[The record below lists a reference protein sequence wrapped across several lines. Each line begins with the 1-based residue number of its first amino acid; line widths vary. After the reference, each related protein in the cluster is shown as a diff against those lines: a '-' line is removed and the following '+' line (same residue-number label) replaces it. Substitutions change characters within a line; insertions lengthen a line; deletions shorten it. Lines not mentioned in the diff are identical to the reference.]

1 MAKPFDKNIQYEVF
15 HPINFT
21 KLNISICSENTI
33 NIYVKFDFSHETKK
47 LYEELKSKG
56 FDMFNI
62 NDKFYHDVCIPY
74 NYDNDV
80 DILLSDRINY
90 IYNNKDAQCQP
101 DCQFSSYL
109 SNSLYMNCTC
119 NAISDNNIIEDK
131 KFNGKILYKSF
142 FDVLIYSNFLIL
154 KCYNSVFTKN
164 IFHENLGNIIT
175 LICFSFCFSC
185 FIVYII
191 KGIQPVK
198 NNVLKIMSVKI
209 EERTH
214 NKRDKVDNILLKYLK
229 DNPVKKKKNSVN
241 YKNKNKKL
249 KKLFPKININYKFKK
264 HISMKKNKNNNS
276 IFSKSELD
284 QSNKKYSR
292 GISQS
297 FPMQNS
303 EVKNKSLNT
312 FELNSLEYN
321 EAIIY
326 DKRSFI
332 KTYFD
337 FLRREHFLIFIFFV
351 CDDYNLIYIKYTK
364 FIFLVVTD
372 MAMNVFFFSDDSM
385 HKIFLNYGKYNFVQ
399 QIPQIIYTTIISNL
413 LETFLCYL
421 SLTDKYIYHIKN
433 LSKRFQRDNVF
444 KIIRCIKFKLII
456 FYTFIFI
463 VFIFYWYLISVFCAI
478 YKNTQIIFLKD
489 ALSSVILGIILP
501 FIIYL
506 FPTTFR
512 IISLKSQKYKLEYLF
527 KLSNIIPFF

>member
-1 MAKPFDKNIQYEVF
+1 
-15 HPINFT
+15 
-21 KLNISICSENTI
+21 
-33 NIYVKFDFSHETKK
+33 
-47 LYEELKSKG
+47 
-56 FDMFNI
+56 
-62 NDKFYHDVCIPY
+62 
-74 NYDNDV
+74 
-80 DILLSDRINY
+80 
-90 IYNNKDAQCQP
+90 
-101 DCQFSSYL
+101 
-109 SNSLYMNCTC
+109 
-119 NAISDNNIIEDK
+119 
-131 KFNGKILYKSF
+131 
-142 FDVLIYSNFLIL
+142 
-154 KCYNSVFTKN
+154 
-164 IFHENLGNIIT
+164 
-175 LICFSFCFSC
+175 
-185 FIVYII
+185 
-191 KGIQPVK
+191 
-198 NNVLKIMSVKI
+198 
-209 EERTH
+209 
-214 NKRDKVDNILLKYLK
+214 
-229 DNPVKKKKNSVN
+229 
-241 YKNKNKKL
+241 
-249 KKLFPKININYKFKK
+249 
-264 HISMKKNKNNNS
+264 MKKNKNNNS

-284 QSNKKYSR
+284 QSNKKYNI

-297 FPMQNS
+297 FPIQNS
-303 EVKNKSLNT
+303 EDKNKSLNT

-337 FLRREHFLIFIFFV
+337 FLRREHFFIFTFFV

-364 FIFLVVTD
+364 FIFLIVTD

-433 LSKRFQRDNVF
+433 LSKLFQRDNAF
-444 KIIRCIKFKLII
+444 KILKCIVFKLII

-489 ALSSVILGIILP
+489 ALSSFILGIILP

-506 FPTTFR
+506 FPTTLR
-512 IISLKSQKYKLEYLF
+512 IIPLKSQKHKLEYLF